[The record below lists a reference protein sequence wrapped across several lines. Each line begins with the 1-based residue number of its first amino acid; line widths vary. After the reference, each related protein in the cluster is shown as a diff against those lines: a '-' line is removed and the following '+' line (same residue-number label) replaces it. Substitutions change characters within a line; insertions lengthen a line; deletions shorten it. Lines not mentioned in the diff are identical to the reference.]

1 MKLNDINKPTL
12 QEALGLVWVFD
23 LHETL
28 NARFDDEAWEQ
39 VGNRQ
44 VGTTLLGDETFKIV
58 LEPISYPLDGITYR
72 AINVAFQKLIDGQP
86 SEDLQW
92 TSRNASQVVGAIT
105 NALLERVALF
115 DFDAVIFVAAD
126 NVEKRMKIYN
136 QVARRKWVQQG
147 LGTSLESID
156 LGDGRKAT
164 VLLSKEL
171 ARHKQDAFI
180 DRLKALKK
188 L

>member
-1 MKLNDINKPTL
+1 MKLLDIKKPTL
-12 QEALGLVWVFD
+12 QEALELEWVFD

-28 NARFDDEAWEQ
+28 NTRFDDEAWEQ

-44 VGTTLLGDETFKIV
+44 VGTAQLGDETFKII
-58 LEPISYPLDGITYR
+58 LEPLTYPLDGITYR
-72 AINVAFQKLIDGQP
+72 AINVAFQKLVNGKP

-92 TSRNASQVVGAIT
+92 TSKNASAVVGAIT

-126 NVEKRMKIYN
+126 NVSKRMTIYN
-136 QVARRKWVQQG
+136 QIARRRWVKEG
-147 LGTSLESID
+147 LGSSVENVD

-164 VLLSKEL
+164 LLLSKEL
-171 ARHKQDAFI
+171 ARHKQDALI
-180 DRLKALKK
+180 DRLKTLKK